1 MQSCIVIQ
9 PLLYP
14 SIYINE
20 NSHRGA
26 RFNSQIILVL
36 SWYQSHLTDQRRDP
50 WPIQTPSP
58 LLWQPPTLPSLPR
71 HLPNPQLSSPSQ
83 I

>member
-36 SWYQSHLTDQRRDP
+36 SKATSYLIECIVFSEILVVLLAP
-50 WPIQTPSP
+50 W
-58 LLWQPPTLPSLPR
+58 
-71 HLPNPQLSSPSQ
+71 
-83 I
+83 